1 MNPGDQE
8 TRARVLN
15 PEQSFIV
22 QAPAGSGKTE
32 LLVRR
37 YLGLLA
43 VVDAPEEIIAITFT
57 RKAAAEMR
65 KMIIDA
71 LKPVQDTGNTHA
83 HSPDASTQIRRK
95 LAGAALARSQ
105 ELNWQLTQNP
115 ARIRIMT
122 IDSFCTGLTQQMP
135 LLSELGGQP
144 EIIEDAGDLYREA
157 AADTL
162 KQLDEDEAPEGGRNS
177 GSAAVETLLAHLD
190 NNLPQARDMLVAML
204 GKRDQWLRHL
214 AGRRPDRG
222 ALEDVLKHV
231 VEAALENALGVLPQ
245 EHTEELAACLRY
257 AAHNHDDPACLIE
270 QLPGTGCADPLP
282 DPARRLA
289 QERYC
294 QAGIPPGR
302 SRKTHEAPVSIPV
315 EPVRG

>member
-15 PEQSFIV
+15 PERSFIV

-43 VVDAPEEIIAITFT
+43 VVEAPEEIVAITFT

-65 KMIIDA
+65 KRIIDA
-71 LKPVQDTGNTHA
+71 LKPVEDTGNTHA
-83 HSPDASTQIRRK
+83 DSPDASTQIRRK

-162 KQLDEDEAPEGGRNS
+162 KQLDEDEPPEGSRNS

-190 NNLPQARDMLVAML
+190 NNLPQARDMLVEML
-204 GKRDQWLRHL
+204 RKRDQ
-214 AGRRPDRG
+214 
-222 ALEDVLKHV
+222 
-231 VEAALENALGVLPQ
+231 
-245 EHTEELAACLRY
+245 
-257 AAHNHDDPACLIE
+257 
-270 QLPGTGCADPLP
+270 
-282 DPARRLA
+282 
-289 QERYC
+289 
-294 QAGIPPGR
+294 
-302 SRKTHEAPVSIPV
+302 
-315 EPVRG
+315 